1 MSTTERLEQA
11 TMQLLTEQF
20 YVVETAQPGLTDE
33 QVRELLEWHSE
44 SHTV

>member
-1 MSTTERLEQA
+1 MSMTERLELV

-20 YVVETAQPGLTDE
+20 YVVETVQPGLTDK
-33 QVRELLEWHSE
+33 QVAELLEWRPQ